1 MAELKLPADINIFGD
16 HIRAPVADV
25 RQRLAP
31 EGGDHPGDG
40 KDPAIDPLRPL
51 DKPNDRRELTHLNA
65 ADQRG
70 SGADPRIAGDRPDVR
85 IVDQRR
91 DQPGRGIPVQQGVA
105 IDADQQIAAG
115 GGGAC
120 FERYRFSLIGGKVDH
135 PQPRLLL
142 RQLLEHLGGVV
153 RRAVVNGDHF
163 EIGVTLGQRR
173 ADGFP
178 SVFLLVKTRD
188 QDRNQRIARQRRR
201 RGILPPRPVAFQLK
215 PEIKAPGD
223 PQH

>member
-1 MAELKLPADINIFGD
+1 MAELKLPADINIFSD

-31 EGGDHPGDG
+31 EGGDHARDG

-51 DKPNDRRELTHLNA
+51 DKPNDRRELPDLNA

-115 GGGAC
+115 GGGAR
-120 FERYRFSLIGGKVDH
+120 FERHRFSLIGGQVDH

-142 RQLLEHLGGVV
+142 RQLLQHLGGVV
-153 RRAVVNGDHF
+153 GRAVVNRDHF
-163 EIGVTLGQRR
+163 EIGVTLGQRC
-173 ADGFP
+173 ADGLP
-178 SVFLLVKTRD
+178 GVFLLVKAGD
-188 QDRNQRIARQRRR
+188 QDRDQRIARQRRR
-201 RGILPPRPVAFQLK
+201 RGILAPRPVALQLK
-215 PEIKAPGD
+215 PEVQTPGD
-223 PQH
+223 P